1 MRRTVA
7 PTPLPPHPMPRSR
20 SRVPSDRLYDSQYRR
35 RRSSPVAAIVG
46 LLVVALVTGGVIL
59 AGGTYVG
66 QALTAIAAPET
77 SPSPSDTP
85 GSDPVAG
92 AVATEVPVR
101 TTPTRRPRATTA
113 PSSRPAAEATGAVAE
128 GVAGVEADPT
138 AAPAPERTPHP
149 WSDLRPRPRRGAFTM
164 DVDKA
169 GAFASEATPEWCVPA
184 AMLTMI
190 NIVKK
195 RSPIDS
201 VPEQQRLYN
210 LARRHSTDKLTGAG
224 AEPEG
229 WAEGLNREG
238 IGPYIVHVAVS
249 RRFALRE
256 AARAIR
262 LTGRPVG
269 ILAWRGAHSMVMTGF
284 RATGD
289 PAFTDDFEVTHVVMT
304 DVWYPR
310 FSSIWGESLPPGSRE
325 TVERL
330 AQDFLPWR
338 RPDVTYPNKD
348 GKYIVILPVRD
359 DGRYDPRRGA

>member
-1 MRRTVA
+1 M
-7 PTPLPPHPMPRSR
+7 
-20 SRVPSDRLYDSQYRR
+20 PSDRLYDSRYRPR

-46 LLVVALVTGGVIL
+46 LLVIALLTGGVVL
-59 AGGTYVG
+59 TAGAYVG
-66 QALTAIAAPET
+66 QALITIAAPDT
-77 SPSPSDTP
+77 VPSLSAAPE
-85 GSDPVAG
+85 GDPVTA
-92 AVATEVPVR
+92 AVATEPPVR
-101 TTPTRRPRATTA
+101 AIPTRRPRATT
-113 PSSRPAAEATGAVAE
+113 PPASATEA
-128 GVAGVEADPT
+128 PT
-138 AAPAPERTPHP
+138 AGAEEIGGLEVDPSAVPAPERTPHP
-149 WSDLRPRPRRGAFTM
+149 WADLRPRPRRGAFTM
-164 DVDKA
+164 DVGKA

-195 RSPIDS
+195 RRPIDS

-238 IGPYIVHVAVS
+238 IGPYIVHVSIS

-269 ILAWRGAHSMVMTGF
+269 ILAWRGAHSMVITGF

-289 PAFTDDFEVTHVVMT
+289 PAYTDDFEVTHVVMT
-304 DVWYPR
+304 DVWSPR
-310 FSSIWGESLPPGSRE
+310 CSSSGGASRPPGTTATGAR
-325 TVERL
+325 R

-338 RPDVTYPNKD
+338 RPDVKYPRKD
-348 GKYIVILPVRD
+348 GRYIVILPVRD
-359 DGRYDPRRGA
+359 DGRYDPREDA